1 MKKLDLDPSTV
12 ETAHARW
19 APIHDAV
26 CGTGDGERPPGGS
39 SGGVN
44 RHHAVTAF
52 C

>member
-12 ETAHARW
+12 ETAHAWW

-26 CGTGDGERPPGGS
+26 CGPVVVKGRPGG
-39 SGGVN
+39 GCVGVN
-44 RHHAVTAF
+44 CHHAVTAF